1 MQILCAEG
9 DFYEKSILTAL
20 GCLLLDRVSLSARNG
35 RRDGEGRTY
44 AYYVVAEICEDF
56 GCSRVTAGKLL
67 SELERIG
74 RIERKKQGQGK
85 PDRIYVLQFCA
96 QTGLLDFPKR
106 NF

>member
-1 MQILCAEG
+1 MCAEG
-9 DFYEKSILTAL
+9 DFCEKSILTAL
-20 GCLLLDRVSLSARNG
+20 GCLLLDRVSLTARKG

-44 AYYVVAEICEDF
+44 VYYAIAEICEDF

-67 SELERIG
+67 SELKRIG

-96 QTGLLDFPKR
+96 QTGLLDFPKG